1 LILITRFDNKK
12 VVINGELIEM
22 IETTPETL
30 ITLTTGKKVIVK
42 ESVDEVVEKVK
53 KYKKELNLP
62 IIKVNEN
69 QNL

>member
-1 LILITRFDNKK
+1 M
-12 VVINGELIEM
+12 VINAELIEM

-30 ITLTTGKKVIVK
+30 ITLTTGKKVVVK
-42 ESVDEVVEKVK
+42 ETVEEVVEKIK
-53 KYKKELNLP
+53 TYKKELILP

>member
-1 LILITRFDNKK
+1 MILITRFDNKK

-62 IIKVNEN
+62 IIKVNET

>member
-1 LILITRFDNKK
+1 

>member
-1 LILITRFDNKK
+1 MILITRFDNKK

>member
-1 LILITRFDNKK
+1 M
-12 VVINGELIEM
+12 VINAELIEM

-30 ITLTTGKKVIVK
+30 ITLTTGKKVVVK
-42 ESVDEVVEKVK
+42 ETVEEVVEKIK
-53 KYKKELNLP
+53 TFKKELILP

>member
-1 LILITRFDNKK
+1 
-12 VVINGELIEM
+12 M

>member
-1 LILITRFDNKK
+1 

-62 IIKVNEN
+62 IIKVNET

>member
-1 LILITRFDNKK
+1 
-12 VVINGELIEM
+12 VVINGDLIEM

>member
-1 LILITRFDNKK
+1 M
-12 VVINGELIEM
+12 VINGELIEM

-30 ITLTTGKKVIVK
+30 ITLTTGKKFIVK
-42 ESVDEVVEKVK
+42 ESIDEVVEKVK

>member
-1 LILITRFDNKK
+1 MVFNA
-12 VVINGELIEM
+12 ELIEM

-30 ITLTTGKKVIVK
+30 ITLTTGKKVVVK
-42 ESVDEVVEKVK
+42 ETVEEVVEKIK
-53 KYKKELNLP
+53 TFKKELILP

>member
-1 LILITRFDNKK
+1 
-12 VVINGELIEM
+12 M

-30 ITLTTGKKVIVK
+30 ITLTTGKKVVVK
-42 ESVDEVVEKVK
+42 ETVEEVVEKIK
-53 KYKKELNLP
+53 TFKKELILP

>member
-1 LILITRFDNKK
+1 MILITKLDNRKM
-12 VVINGELIEM
+12 VINAELIEM

-30 ITLTTGKKVIVK
+30 ITLTTGKKVVVK
-42 ESVDEVVEKVK
+42 ETVEEVVEKIK
-53 KYKKELNLP
+53 TFKKELILP

>member
-62 IIKVNEN
+62 IIKVNET